1 MGLLSTLAL
10 LTLPLM
16 RRETPP
22 EPQPAAPNESLIAI
36 LNQERGDLKAEVK
49 RLRKELLEALDLVD
63 AWRRRAEAANTR
75 RIESETQW
83 LQQAPAL
90 HIDEALRQQM
100 MAHAQ
105 CQQQAQAMAAQAFYP
120 YQQAAGLAQAPMVQ
134 NWHVCNCTPPHGRA
148 GFLLGDGS

>member
-1 MGLLSTLAL
+1 
-10 LTLPLM
+10 M

-22 EPQPAAPNESLIAI
+22 EPQPAPPAPNESLIAI

-63 AWRRRAEAANTR
+63 AWRRRAEVANTR
-75 RIESETQW
+75 RLESDAQG
-83 LQQAPAL
+83 LSQAPI
-90 HIDEALRQQM
+90 HYIDEARRQQM
-100 MAHAQ
+100 MLQAQ
-105 CQQQAQAMAAQAFYP
+105 CQQQASAAMAAQAFY
-120 YQQAAGLAQAPMVQ
+120 QNNVGLAQLGQAPMVQ

>member
-22 EPQPAAPNESLIAI
+22 EPQPASNESLIAI

-63 AWRRRAEAANTR
+63 AWRRRAEVANTR
-75 RIESETQW
+75 PDAQW
-83 LQQAPAL
+83 LQQAPVL
-90 HIDEALRQQM
+90 HIDEAMRQQM
-100 MAHAQ
+100 MLQAQ
-105 CQQQAQAMAAQAFYP
+105 YQQQANQAMAAQAFYP